1 MSPRPGR
8 PSRVGAVLALALAAV
23 VVAVLAVV
31 LTGKDDD
38 APGSTPDPMPT
49 SAPVTPTP
57 TSTPSSAAPS
67 SEPAAPAV
75 PAVPPEQDY
84 PRLPEECASREE
96 KIPQEPGACF
106 LDEFVE
112 DRPTVVLWGDSH
124 AWQHIPV
131 LRAAVGEEQVNL
143 VAFVMG
149 SCPPMD
155 LDLPAGEG
163 TKCEQ
168 NATAAL
174 DYISRLDR
182 EGRPL
187 KVVLGAYWRFYLDVL
202 ADPAGYRDY
211 DQQQAELFAEF
222 TPQAMRAL
230 GRAGIDTDVIAQTV
244 SVPDPAPCAAPYAC
258 RIPRA
263 DALRE
268 EVATDAWVREAM
280 RPLGG
285 SPRYLDPNGDIC
297 DETWCYGRREGIY
310 TFFDQQHLTATRS
323 RTLLP
328 LFADVVA
335 DVLP

>member
-1 MSPRPGR
+1 MSPRLGR
-8 PSRVGAVLALALAAV
+8 SSRLRPLLAVALAAV
-23 VVAVLAVV
+23 VVVVLASCSS
-31 LTGKDDD
+31 GGDSD
-38 APGSTPDPMPT
+38 SDPKG
-49 SAPVTPTP
+49 AADPTP
-57 TSTPSSAAPS
+57 TSAGTPSSPAPS
-67 SEPAAPAV
+67 EPTEPPPPV
-75 PAVPPEQDY
+75 VPPETDY
-84 PRLPEECASREE
+84 PRLPRECASREE

-106 LDEFVE
+106 LNDFVA
-112 DRPTVVLWGDSH
+112 DQPTVVLWGDSH

-131 LRAAVGEEQVNL
+131 LRLAVDDKPVNL
-143 VAFVMG
+143 VGFVMG

-155 LDLPAGEG
+155 LGLPLGEG

-174 DYISRLDR
+174 DYILRLDR

-187 KVVLGAYWRFYLDVL
+187 KVVLGAYWRFYLDAL
-202 ADPAGYRDY
+202 ATPGDY
-211 DQQQAELFAEF
+211 TEYEQQQAGFFEEF
-222 TPQAMRAL
+222 TPQAFRAL

-244 SVPDPAPCAAPYAC
+244 SVPDPAPCAAPYTC
-258 RIPRA
+258 KVPRA

-268 EVATDAWVREAM
+268 EAATDAWVRDAM
-280 RPLGG
+280 RPLGDDAA
-285 SPRYLDPNGDIC
+285 YIDPNGDIC
-297 DETWCYGRREGIY
+297 DDTWCYGRRDGIY

>member
-1 MSPRPGR
+1 MS
-8 PSRVGAVLALALAAV
+8 SRLSRSSRLAHLLAVALAAV
-23 VVAVLAVV
+23 LVVALASCSS
-31 LTGKDDD
+31 GGASD
-38 APGSTPDPMPT
+38 SDPKGAADPT
-49 SAPVTPTP
+49 TTP
-57 TSTPSSAAPS
+57 TSSSSSPTPATVPPTPSPTMTL
-67 SEPAAPAV
+67 PP
-75 PAVPPEQDY
+75 VPPELDY
-84 PRLPEECASREE
+84 PRLPQECASREE
-96 KIPQEPGACF
+96 KIPQLPGACF
-106 LDEFVE
+106 LTAFVKS
-112 DRPTVVLWGDSH
+112 RPTVVLWGDSH

-131 LRAAVGEEQVNL
+131 LRLAVDELPVNL
-143 VAFVMG
+143 VGFVMG

-155 LDLPAGEG
+155 LGLPLGEG

-174 DYISRLDR
+174 DYVLRLDR

-202 ADPAGYRDY
+202 ATPGDY
-211 DQQQAELFAEF
+211 DEYEQQQAGFFEEF
-222 TPQAMRAL
+222 TPQAFRAL

-244 SVPDPAPCAAPYAC
+244 SVPEPAPCAAPYVC
-258 RIPRA
+258 KLPRA

-268 EVATDAWVREAM
+268 EAATDAWVRDAM

-285 SPRYLDPNGDIC
+285 DARYIDPNGEIC
-297 DETWCYGRREGIY
+297 DDSWCYGRRDGIY

>member
-1 MSPRPGR
+1 M
-8 PSRVGAVLALALAAV
+8 PSRLRSRRVVSPLALVLAAV
-23 VVAVLAVV
+23 VLLL
-31 LTGKDDD
+31 LTSCSSGDDS
-38 APGSTPDPMPT
+38 GSDPKGAAEPT
-49 SAPVTPTP
+49 TTPTGTSSSP
-57 TSTPSSAAPS
+57 TASSTPSSEPS
-67 SEPAAPAV
+67 PTTSLPP
-75 PAVPPEQDY
+75 VPPELDY
-84 PRLPEECASREE
+84 PRLPKECASREE

-106 LDEFVE
+106 LNDFVE
-112 DRPTVVLWGDSH
+112 KRPTVVLWGDSH

-131 LRAAVGEEQVNL
+131 LRLAIGEQKVNL

-168 NATAAL
+168 NATEAL
-174 DYISRLDR
+174 DYIMRLDG

-202 ADPAGYRDY
+202 DKPGDFREY
-211 DQQQAELFAEF
+211 DLLQAELFAEH
-222 TPQAMRAL
+222 TPRALRAL

-244 SVPDPAPCAAPYAC
+244 SVPEPAPCAAPYAC
-258 RIPRA
+258 KIPRA
-263 DALRE
+263 DALRQE
-268 EVATDAWVREAM
+268 AATDAWVRDAM

-285 SPRYLDPNGDIC
+285 DARYLDPNGDVC
-297 DETWCYGRREGIY
+297 DETWCYGRRDGIY

-328 LFADVVA
+328 VFTDVVA